1 MSGFKDIPVQELLPQ
16 RPPFLFVDHLLHY
29 DQQKVVSSFTVPAD
43 GYMTENGR
51 LTASGL
57 IENVAQTSALR
68 IGYIA
73 VYVKHIPVQI
83 GYIGQVRGL
92 EIYRLPLA
100 GEALETHL
108 TVVQDIF
115 GITLAN
121 AEVRSGGEVLAVM
134 SLKTAVGE
142 E

>member
-1 MSGFKDIPVQELLPQ
+1 MLELLPQ

-115 GITLAN
+115 GITLVD

>member
-1 MSGFKDIPVQELLPQ
+1 MQELLPQ

-68 IGYIA
+68 IGYI
-73 VYVKHIPVQI
+73 
-83 GYIGQVRGL
+83 GQVRGL

-115 GITLAN
+115 GITLAD

>member
-1 MSGFKDIPVQELLPQ
+1 
-16 RPPFLFVDHLLHY
+16 
-29 DQQKVVSSFTVPAD
+29 
-43 GYMTENGR
+43 MTENGR

-115 GITLAN
+115 GITLAD